1 MFADASIFNQDL
13 SKFNTSKVTNMSGM
27 FKGATNF
34 TGYTSQLNITNF
46 KSKMFFSDS
55 NFESSI
61 GEWVTGNV
69 TNMSKMFFS
78 DSNFESSIGEWV
90 TENVNNMSGM
100 FEEASEFDANISQ
113 WKTGKV
119 TDMSR
124 MFLGAES
131 LNKRISSQ
139 TSCGVPQR
147 NIGYLDTSEVK
158 NMKAMFKRATYFD
171 EDLSSFDVS
180 KLTDAEDMLTGTS
193 ISPYNFSNTLDGWSQ
208 QDVKEGVKLDA
219 PYYSFASRESYRV
232 LTMEKNW
239 DIRAEFI
246 DYNQDRM
253 PIMKSYEFEYP
264 PTYLNNGEQ
273 YMLSMNEFE
282 SNNFQSRSLKFDPR
296 YEFPLMSMV
305 GGDICGRIQLR
316 SIGENK
322 FFLKDNN
329 CRIIDKIILYGKA
342 ENNSSLVL
350 STQNGNYPLNL
361 LQRSEFAQIIPYGS
375 LNAGFKNNIS
385 NGYRIFYI
393 KGKITYII
401 IGFNI
406 GSKKKNNNAF

>member
-1 MFADASIFNQDL
+1 MWNTTNVTSMKGTFQGATNFNGNISEWDTGNVTDMSNMFADANIFNQDI
-13 SKFNTSKVTNMSGM
+13 SKLNTSKVTNMSGM

-34 TGYTSQLNITNF
+34 TGYTNQLNITNF
-46 KSKMFFSDS
+46 KSKTFFSDLE
-55 NFESSI
+55 FEASI
-61 GEWVTGNV
+61 GKWDTGNV
-69 TNMSKMFFS
+69 TEMTS
-78 DSNFESSIGEWV
+78 
-90 TENVNNMSGM
+90 M
-100 FEEASEFDANISQ
+100 FEGASEFDANISQ

-119 TDMSR
+119 MDMSK

-147 NIGYLDTSEVK
+147 NIREWKTSAVK
-158 NMKAMFKRATYFD
+158 NMNEMFKGAAYFD
-171 EDLSSFDVS
+171 ENLSSFDVS
-180 KLTDAEDMLTGTS
+180 QLTTAEEMLTGTNF
-193 ISPYNFSNTLDGWSQ
+193 SPYNFSNTLDGWLQ

-219 PYYSFASRESYRV
+219 PYYSYASKESYEV

-239 DIRAEFI
+239 DIRAKFI

-273 YMLSMNEFE
+273 YILSMNEFE
-282 SNNFQSRSLKFDPR
+282 PR

-316 SIGENK
+316 SIGENT

-385 NGYRIFYI
+385 NGYRIFYR
-393 KGKITYII
+393 KGKIYYITR
-401 IGFNI
+401 GFNN
-406 GSKKKNNNAF
+406 GSKKK